1 MKKKNKRLY
10 NIACACALLLAT
22 ASCGSDYL
30 SVSSGGQI
38 EQDAVYATT
47 TSLQNAVNGIA
58 RLMTVQIKDVKWN
71 GEGSIKTW
79 YGNFLG
85 GDYYRNNY
93 TALAPIVNGNYMQD
107 PTSQYDEYPWYY
119 YYKLISNANPII
131 SHANAAQGE
140 LSDKQFIKAQA
151 LTYRAYSYMML
162 VQFYCKRWSDSGN
175 GSSSGVALRLDE
187 SNGEIP
193 LSTLAQ
199 CYEQIYKD
207 LDTAIELYKLSD
219 KDRAKGTSYLP
230 NLNAAYA
237 VYARA
242 AINREDW
249 KTARQ
254 YAQLACEGYPLMS
267 NEEYKDGGFNTA
279 NQEWIWSVY
288 SNEQESIY
296 YYQFFAC
303 EGSNTTSSSYLSRP
317 AGISKELYQQIP
329 ATDIRREMFLDPK
342 NDAYTASNNYAGAT
356 LKARAFADYGS
367 KLNAKS
373 YIFAYMQLKQQ
384 AKIAPGVGEINLFR
398 SAEMYLIEA
407 EADCHL
413 DKEQEA
419 RDLLVALNKTSGRDP
434 EYTCDKTGEA
444 LLEEVRLYNRI
455 ELWGE
460 GHDWFNLKRWGLP
473 LVRHSAK
480 NGGTFPSQFAI
491 TTNPEDKE
499 GWTWI
504 IPSNETDFNPAIDNS
519 LE

>member
-1 MKKKNKRLY
+1 MT
-10 NIACACALLLAT
+10 AACALLLT
-22 ASCGSDYL
+22 TSCGSDYL
-30 SVSSGGQI
+30 NVSSGSQI

-47 TSLQNAVNGIA
+47 ANLSHAINGVA
-58 RLMTVQIKDVKWN
+58 RLMTMQYKDVKWN

-93 TALAPIVNGNYMQD
+93 TALAPIVNGTYMQD
-107 PTSQYDEYPWYY
+107 PTSQYDECPWFY

-131 SHANAAQGE
+131 LHADAAQGE
-140 LSDKQFIKAQA
+140 LADKQFIKAQA

-162 VQFYCKRWSDSGN
+162 VQFYAKRWKDSNN
-175 GSSSGVALRLDE
+175 GASSGVALRLNE
-187 SNGEIP
+187 STGELP
-193 LSTLAQ
+193 LSTLAK
-199 CYEQIYKD
+199 CYEQIYQD
-207 LDTAIELYKLSD
+207 LDNAISLYQKSG
-219 KDRAKGTSYLP
+219 KDRAKGTTYLP

-249 KTARQ
+249 ENAAKYAKLAR
-254 YAQLACEGYPLMS
+254 EGYPLMT
-267 NEEYKDGGFNTA
+267 NEEYQNGGFNTT

-288 SNEQESIY
+288 SDESESIY
-296 YYQFFAC
+296 YYQYFAC
-303 EGSNTTSSSYLSRP
+303 EGSNTNYSSYLSRP

-329 ATDIRREMFLDPK
+329 ATDIRRGMFLDPK
-342 NDAYTASNNYAGAT
+342 GDAYTASNNYGGTALRT
-356 LKARAFADYGS
+356 RAFQEYGS
-367 KLNAKS
+367 KLNEKS

-384 AKIAPGVGEINLFR
+384 AKVLPGVGEINLFR

-413 DKEQEA
+413 NKETDAQQ
-419 RDLLVALNKTSGRDP
+419 LLIALNKTSGRDP
-434 EYTCDKTGEA
+434 VYTCTKTGA
-444 LLEEVRLYNRI
+444 DLLSEIQLYNRI

-473 LVRHSAK
+473 LVRHSAAQ
-480 NGGTFPSQFAI
+480 GSTFPSNFAI
-491 TTNPEDKE
+491 TVKPEDKD

-504 IPSNETDFNPAIDNS
+504 IPNMETDFNPSIG
-519 LE
+519 E